1 MKVLNL
7 QCSHQHDF
15 EGWFASEDDFH
26 QQLERGLLS
35 CPLCGDAQVRKMLSA
50 PRLNLGRTSEEPV
63 ARAGIDEGLVELGR
77 TAPGSELQGRL
88 LRAVRE
94 LMSQG
99 IEVLTGNAARADVLA
114 AANFAAARQ
123 LIVAIPNVFEAGRIV
138 QAARAENP
146 GLNIVARAHADA
158 EVDHLVE
165 HGAGTVIMGEREIAR
180 AMIEQLSVAPSAG
193 AA

>member
-7 QCSHQHDF
+7 QCAHQHDF

-50 PRLNLGRTSEEPV
+50 PRLNLGRTREETPV
-63 ARAGIDEGLVELGR
+63 ATPAGDGLVEMGR

-94 LMSQG
+94 LMSKTEDVGERFADEARAMHHGELEQRNIRGRTTPEVAMELIEEG
-99 IEVLTGNAARADVLA
+99 IEVMPLPTLPALKETL
-114 AANFAAARQ
+114 Q
-123 LIVAIPNVFEAGRIV
+123 
-138 QAARAENP
+138 
-146 GLNIVARAHADA
+146 
-158 EVDHLVE
+158 
-165 HGAGTVIMGEREIAR
+165 
-180 AMIEQLSVAPSAG
+180 
-193 AA
+193 